1 MGDGGGRI
9 PSTSHPIHPVH
20 VHVHVH
26 VHVPNP
32 SYPVPSINQSIPPSA
47 GQQARQTDR
56 QTDSFFF
63 GCALRLLFPIILPR
77 KRILPTPCLTLQPSP
92 QLFSLF
98 FLVFFFHSPPPPV
111 RSLARSS
118 SALTEH
124 RQPFASYLECS
135 LLPSPPS
142 SLPPP
147 KPSAPSSSLGLSR
160 LDSSLR
166 FPT

>member
-1 MGDGGGRI
+1 MGDGEGRI
-9 PSTSHPIHPVH
+9 PSTSHPIHPVR
-20 VHVHVH
+20 

-32 SYPVPSINQSIPPSA
+32 SYPVPSINHSIRPSFGRSA
-47 GQQARQTDR
+47 SQTDI

-63 GCALRLLFPIILPR
+63 GCTLRLLSPIILPR
-77 KRILPTPCLTLQPSP
+77 KRILPTPCLTLHTSP

-98 FLVFFFHSPPPPV
+98 FVFFTLPP
-111 RSLARSS
+111 RSFARSYT
-118 SALTEH
+118 ALTEH
-124 RQPFASYLECS
+124 LQPFASYLECA